1 MQIAAGRLFGF
12 FGDPVGHSLSPHL
25 QNEAFRLLGINGVYL
40 SFAIKPEELGTAVA
54 AVRCLKMGG
63 VNAPSPTRK
72 GSGLIWTGW
81 RMMPS

>member
-1 MQIAAGRLFGF
+1 MKTVARRLFGL

-40 SFAIKPEELGTAVA
+40 SFAIKPAELGAAVE

-63 VNAPSPTRK
+63 VNITIP
-72 GSGLIWTGW
+72 
-81 RMMPS
+81 